1 MNIFATSEYPVQSA
15 KLPDL
20 YLYSLKNTT
29 FVIRKNPPLETETPT
44 WSSTNCKPFTE
55 VERMV
60 IAHSVEGTMYGVQ
73 VSLTEGKPGF
83 SPIWGGTDYSRINEM
98 IYQKII
104 LGCLANDID
113 LKIINWE
120 GK

>member
-1 MNIFATSEYPVQSA
+1 MKSKA

-20 YLYSLKNTT
+20 YLYSLKNTA
-29 FVIRKNPPLETETPT
+29 FVIRKNPPLDTETPT
-44 WSSTNCKPFTE
+44 WSSKNCKPFTE

-60 IAHSVEGTMYGVQ
+60 ITHSVEGTMYETPS
-73 VSLTEGKPGF
+73 SLAEDKPGF
-83 SPIWGGTDYSRINEM
+83 FYVWGGTDYSRINEM
-98 IYQKII
+98 VYQKII

-113 LKIINWE
+113 LEIIKWE

>member
-1 MNIFATSEYPVQSA
+1 MNIKA

-20 YLYSLKNTT
+20 YLYSLKNTA
-29 FVIRKNPPLETETPT
+29 FVIRKNPPLDTETPT
-44 WSSTNCKPFTE
+44 WSSKNCKPFTE

-60 IAHSVEGTMYGVQ
+60 IAHSVAETMYQ
-73 VSLTEGKPGF
+73 TPSSLAEDKPGF
-83 SPIWGGTDYSRINEM
+83 FYVWGGTDYRRINEM
-98 IYQKII
+98 VYQKFI

-113 LKIINWE
+113 LEIIKWE